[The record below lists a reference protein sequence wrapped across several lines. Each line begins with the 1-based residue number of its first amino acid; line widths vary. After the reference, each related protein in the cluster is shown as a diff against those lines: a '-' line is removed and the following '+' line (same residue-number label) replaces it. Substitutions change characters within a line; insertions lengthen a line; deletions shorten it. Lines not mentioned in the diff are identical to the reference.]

1 LPHQFDGSA
10 TSAFQFLS
18 GSDGSH
24 TPTTK
29 QTRQVFLSLGW
40 SQ

>member
-1 LPHQFDGSA
+1 LLDQLDGSA

-24 TPTTK
+24 TPTTNP
-29 QTRQVFLSLGW
+29 TRQVFLSPGW